1 MAMVTAVTGTFTRI
15 HPGSHYLTS
24 VLPAAIVFGLG
35 LSLTVA
41 PLTAAVFAAVDAD
54 EMGIASGV
62 NNAAARLAGLLSVAV
77 LPAVVHL
84 DTTLAPSVL
93 TDRVAAAMRI
103 CAGLCALGGLVA
115 WLTVRKVVAVAPTV
129 NASVT
134 QPCHDPALVGAARG

>member
-1 MAMVTAVTGTFTRI
+1 
-15 HPGSHYLTS
+15 
-24 VLPAAIVFGLG
+24 
-35 LSLTVA
+35 
-41 PLTAAVFAAVDAD
+41 
-54 EMGIASGV
+54 
-62 NNAAARLAGLLSVAV
+62 V

-134 QPCHDPALVGAARG
+134 QPCHDAALVGAARG